1 MTAPGRASAVDPV
14 TKLSRAYV
22 QLLIL
27 QQQIRTRFAAV
38 KLWPV
43 TVKEQ
48 LPGLEYHFYLGDIPD
63 ADPEW
68 SLATSEILFNLRC
81 SLDYLVYQL
90 HVRRFRGNVPVSA
103 AKASMFPIF
112 DSEASFAKNGAWRIR
127 KLAERDQRA
136 IRHLQPFVT
145 RSDGWKYTRYFLGL
159 LSSFQ
164 NADKHRQLHVVTATQ
179 SGFFG
184 PDFPGACGFKAHLV
198 PGPVRSGGHVQ
209 TWTFTSPPPEM
220 KDNDG
225 IMLAAAIEHAGQM
238 MALPGTLGELANSIS
253 FVIERFAD
261 RFPKVPRPLA
271 WRPAWCTTPYLPEGA
286 RPLPARSIFL

>member
-1 MTAPGRASAVDPV
+1 MASASRASAVDPV
-14 TKLSRAYV
+14 AKLSRAYV

-27 QQQIRTRFAAV
+27 QQHIRTRFPAA

-48 LPGLEYHFYLGDIPD
+48 RPGHEYHFYLGDIPS

-68 SLATSEILFNLRC
+68 SLAASEILFNIRC

-90 HVRRFRGNVPVSA
+90 HVRRFRGNVPASA
-103 AKASMFPIF
+103 ARASMFPIF
-112 DSEASFAKNGAWRIR
+112 DSETSFAKNGAWRIR
-127 KLAERDQRA
+127 HLAERDKRA
-136 IRHLQPFVT
+136 IRYLQPYAA
-145 RSDGWKYTRYFLGL
+145 RDDGWKYTRYFLGL

-179 SGFFG
+179 SATFAPG
-184 PDFPGACGFKAHLV
+184 FPGACGFRTHFV
-198 PGPVRSGGHVQ
+198 SGPARSGGHVQ
-209 TWTFTSPPPEM
+209 TWTFASPPPEM

-225 IMLAAAIEHAGQM
+225 VMLAVAIEHDGQM
-238 MALPGTLGELANSIS
+238 MALPGTLGELANSVS

-261 RFPKVPRPLA
+261 RFPKIPRPLA
-271 WRPAWCTTPYLPEGA
+271 WRPAWCTPYLPKGA
-286 RPLPARSIFL
+286 RPLPARSLFL